1 MSELITAGLVISKL
15 SKAQEFASGD
25 HVERIYGCQI
35 SLAGPKQL
43 TIIYSP
49 VLHLWYHRV
58 KRDSFVIFRMYLPLM
73 RNATS
78 ATHTPIVIRKGIFA
92 MFQTAILPKLP

>member
-35 SLAGPKQL
+35 SLAAWSETVDNNIFTRTAPVVSPGLKE
-43 TIIYSP
+43 IIS
-49 VLHLWYHRV
+49 
-58 KRDSFVIFRMYLPLM
+58 
-73 RNATS
+73 
-78 ATHTPIVIRKGIFA
+78 
-92 MFQTAILPKLP
+92 